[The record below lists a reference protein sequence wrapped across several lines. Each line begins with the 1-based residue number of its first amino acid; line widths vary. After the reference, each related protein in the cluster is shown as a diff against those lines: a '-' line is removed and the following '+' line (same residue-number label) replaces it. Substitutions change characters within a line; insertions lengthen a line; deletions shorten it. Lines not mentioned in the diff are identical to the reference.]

1 MATSRAA
8 GAGGATAAAP
18 TAAPND
24 LRALDARHHFHP
36 FTDHRALEAK
46 GGPRVIV
53 RAEGVHLWDADG
65 RRYID
70 AMAGLW
76 CVNVG
81 YGRRELAE
89 AAARQMA
96 ELPYYN
102 TFFHTTHP
110 PAAELGRVLAEVAPP
125 GFSRVFFTSSG
136 SEANDTVIRMVRRYF
151 DVIGKPE
158 RQVILARDNAY
169 HGSTMG
175 AASLGG
181 MKTMHRQGGL
191 PIPGIEHVMEP
202 YWYKLGGDR
211 SPEEFGLAAARAVEE
226 RILALGPERVAAF
239 IAEPIQGAGGVIVPP
254 DTYWPEVA
262 RICREHGVLLVADEV
277 ICGFGRT
284 GPWFGSEHYGLDPD
298 LMPIAKGLSSG
309 YLPIGGVMAHDRIA
323 GPLLE
328 RGGEF
333 FHGFTSSGH
342 PVACAVALENL
353 RILRAEGIVERCR
366 EHTAPYFQARVRE
379 LAGHPLVGEVR
390 GAGMLAAIQL
400 AEDPAAR
407 KRFEPEGEVGAL
419 CRERSFANGLV
430 MRSVAESMVLSP
442 PLVISRAEID
452 EVVEKARLALD
463 ETMEAI
469 ARPKVRP
476 NARPGRP
483 DGPAAAAVAA
493 AATVADAGAPGGAR
507 G

>member
-1 MATSRAA
+1 MATSQ
-8 GAGGATAAAP
+8 ATPATTAP

-24 LRALDARHHFHP
+24 LRALDTRHHFHP
-36 FTDHRALEAK
+36 FTDHGALGAR
-46 GGPRVIV
+46 GGPRVIT

-65 RRYID
+65 RRLID

-76 CVNVG
+76 CVNIG
-81 YGRRELAE
+81 YGRRELAA

-125 GFSRVFFTSSG
+125 GFNHVFFTNSG

-158 RQVILARDNAY
+158 RHVILSRDNAY

-181 MKTMHRQGGL
+181 MKETMHRQGGL

-202 YWYKLGGDR
+202 YWYKLGGGR
-211 SPEEFGLAAARAVEE
+211 SRDEFGLEAARAVEE

-284 GPWFGSEHYGLDPD
+284 GPWFGSEYYGLDPD

-309 YLPIGGVMAHDRIA
+309 YMPIGGVMVHDRIA
-323 GPLLE
+323 EPLLG

-333 FHGFTSSGH
+333 FHGFTWSGH
-342 PVACAVALENL
+342 PVACAVALENI
-353 RILRAEGIVERCR
+353 RILRAEGIVEHCR
-366 EHTAPYFQARVRE
+366 EHTVPYFQAGVRE

-390 GAGMLAAIQL
+390 GAGMLAALQL
-400 AEDPAAR
+400 AEDPATR
-407 KRFEPEGEVGAL
+407 KRFEPEGEVGAA
-419 CRERSFANGLV
+419 CRERCLANGLV

-442 PLVISRAEID
+442 PLVISRTEID

-463 ETMEAI
+463 ETMDAI
-469 ARPKVRP
+469 ARP
-476 NARPGRP
+476 A
-483 DGPAAAAVAA
+483 GPAG
-493 AATVADAGAPGGAR
+493 AGAPAGAR